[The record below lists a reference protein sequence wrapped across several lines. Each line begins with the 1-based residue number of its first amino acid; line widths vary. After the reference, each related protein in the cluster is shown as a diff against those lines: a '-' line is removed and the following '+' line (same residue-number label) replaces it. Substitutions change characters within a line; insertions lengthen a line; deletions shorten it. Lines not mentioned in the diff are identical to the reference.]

1 MDRQDEEI
9 FTQDGKETKII
20 NMKQKKIKN
29 NNKNGY
35 GWLQHMISI

>member
-1 MDRQDEEI
+1 LDRQDEEI

-35 GWLQHMISI
+35 GYG

>member
-1 MDRQDEEI
+1 LDRQDEEI

-29 NNKNGY
+29 NNNNGY